1 MKKENNRRD
10 YDIFMNIISE
20 APGHFYWKDTEGVCR
35 GSNNAQAIFLGY
47 KEGKDL
53 IGKTDFDFFPKDQ
66 AKAIRKIDIQVM
78 TTQKEYCIEEIVR
91 NPEGK
96 NIIFL
101 SRKIPLFE
109 PNTKQVIGLIGIS
122 LDITASKQA
131 ELAKRQFIM
140 NMAHDLRTPLSGII
154 GIAGIQADLG
164 TSAKDKKYGLW
175 TLNAGRQLL
184 ELLDAV
190 LEIISTENMEDPMVE
205 NIIDLSFFVNELQ
218 ALIQPAVVAKNLR
231 FELVLD
237 SNLPIIISDQLK
249 LKRILLNLL
258 SNAVKFTKKGKV
270 SLEIKLLSIRNNQ
283 AKIKILIN
291 DTGIGIPQ
299 NKLDKI
305 FDRFYRVLPSS
316 QTEYKGYGIGLFLVK
331 KAVELLDGEIKVSSQ
346 EGKGSCFTVMFSFPL
361 SKEKIEK
368 VRPPISQPSPSKPAD
383 KQTQSVLIAE
393 DNTLALHVAKKLLF
407 DLGYEVTTVMN
418 GKAALKALQTQ
429 CFDWALLDIGLPD
442 LDGTEIV
449 RRFRQWEQKNKKSHL
464 PIFALTAHLEKNI
477 VDKCKSVGFDYVLN
491 KPFTEK
497 DIQIIQK
504 IID

>member
-1 MKKENNRRD
+1 MIQSSKLIDLAKSTIISSVLDIMNVNYSVIDPNGNYITQNKSMKKTISRGLINAECIDKSSWEHCKKIMKKKQKEIKEEKFKNKFYLSLKQPLIDNGKC
-10 YDIFMNIISE
+10 IGILIIS
-20 APGHFYWKDTEGVCR
+20 
-35 GSNNAQAIFLGY
+35 
-47 KEGKDL
+47 
-53 IGKTDFDFFPKDQ
+53 FD
-66 AKAIRKIDIQVM
+66 I
-78 TTQKEYCIEEIVR
+78 
-91 NPEGK
+91 
-96 NIIFL
+96 
-101 SRKIPLFE
+101 
-109 PNTKQVIGLIGIS
+109 TKQKHAE
-122 LDITASKQA
+122 ITKQ
-131 ELAKRQFIM
+131 EFIM
-140 NMAHDLRTPLSGII
+140 NMSHDLRTPLSGII
-154 GIAGIQADLG
+154 GLSNLQATDGTDIQDRQYAQLIH
-164 TSAKDKKYGLW
+164 
-175 TLNAGRQLL
+175 NAGYQLL
-184 ELLDAV
+184 ELLNSV
-190 LEIISTENMEDPMVE
+190 LEVTAAEHHIESIKRD
-205 NIIDLSFFVNELQ
+205 ILDLREFAKELQ
-218 ALIQPAVVAKNLR
+218 ALVQPAVVARLLE
-231 FELVLD
+231 FELKLD
-237 SNLPIIISDQLK
+237 RDLPIVIADRVK
-249 LKRILLNLL
+249 LKRIVLNLL
-258 SNAVKFTKKGKV
+258 SNAVKFTKQGKI
-270 SLEIKLLSIRNNQ
+270 SLEINLLSIEKNQ

-346 EGKGSCFTVMFSFPL
+346 EGKGSCFTVIFSFPL
-361 SKEKIEK
+361 SKEKLEK
-368 VRPPISQPSPSKPAD
+368 ISPPISQSSLSKPAD

-393 DNTLALHVAKKLLF
+393 DNTLALHVAKKLLY

-504 IID
+504 IIDQ